1 MVTCTG
7 EKCVWKRRKRTHNEA
22 SNLEDITFTKPE
34 IGKKK
39 KEAVKP
45 STRNY
50 DPRPKAAVNN
60 ENLVEQFRELLINK
74 VPSAVGLHLLPDP
87 GLNEATEAI
96 DEITEQ
102 NIATD
107 PPLPSDNP
115 SIKERPFHLGCISP
129 FRNHPPSVDEIKQKA
144 QGIKRK
150 LNFTEDEINF
160 IEKKTKLQSQESDW
174 FLYRK
179 GRVTASKCKRVASLK
194 PTTSPSK
201 TMKELLVNNTPQSTA
216 MLQGLQNED
225 SIAEAFI
232 SKLDIEGKKG
242 VSIAKCGFFIS
253 KTHGFLGA
261 SPDGI
266 ITDEEESTPGVVEFK
281 YIQVKPGE
289 TLTDVLLRQHICLKV
304 QHNNTV
310 IIQLNKNHKY
320 YFQLYQQMFV
330 TEYHWGVL
338 IAQGT
343 DGGLFYEKVKFNEE
357 FWSPIL
363 KNIEL
368 FFDTFLVYELAYP
381 RVQLGLERV
390 AF

>member
-1 MVTCTG
+1 MSQIGSGYEGPRRTSPPRDTCI
-7 EKCVWKRRKRTHNEA
+7 
-22 SNLEDITFTKPE
+22 S
-34 IGKKK
+34 
-39 KEAVKP
+39 
-45 STRNY
+45 ST
-50 DPRPKAAVNN
+50 PP
-60 ENLVEQFRELLINK
+60 
-74 VPSAVGLHLLPDP
+74 PPGGLHLLPDP
-87 GLNEATEAI
+87 GLNEATEATE
-96 DEITEQ
+96 EITQ
-102 NIATD
+102 QTIATD

-115 SIKERPFHLGCISP
+115 SIKEQPFHLGCISP
-129 FRNHPPSVDEIKQKA
+129 FRNHPPSVDEIKRKA
-144 QGIKRK
+144 KGIKRK
-150 LNFTEDEINF
+150 LNLTEDEINF
-160 IEKKTKLQSQESDW
+160 IEKKTKLQSQEFDW

-232 SKLDIEGKKG
+232 NKLDSEGKKG
-242 VSIAKCGFFIS
+242 VSITKCGFFIS

-343 DGGLFYEKVKFNEE
+343 DGGLFFEKVKFTEE

-363 KNIEL
+363 KKFEL
-368 FFDTFLVYELAYP
+368 FFDTFLVYELTYP
-381 RVQLGLERV
+381 RCSTWTRTCCLLEKLCNYHYSNLC
-390 AF
+390 